1 MTKAR
6 RELAARMTTQDLV
19 VEVLDARLPAASAN
33 PLITE
38 LRGERPCLKILT
50 RSDLADP
57 AQTAAW
63 VRHLEATGGGAV
75 TAFAAT
81 TRQADDTRR
90 RFAEALA
97 QRRLVSTPGKPVRV
111 LVAGIPN
118 VGKSTLL
125 NTLLDRVVAKV
136 GDKPAV
142 TKNQQHVALATGTIL
157 TDSPGLLWPKIED
170 EAVALTLALA
180 GSIPDTAIDHVIVA
194 RFGAMRLCERYAA
207 LVQARWKLP
216 TLPATGDELVRAI
229 GKRRGCLLPGGIVDE
244 HRAAELLIHEFRD
257 GTLGRI
263 TLDVPPT

>member
-97 QRRLVSTPGKPVRV
+97 GGAWCRRRASRCGCWW
-111 LVAGIPN
+111 
-118 VGKSTLL
+118 
-125 NTLLDRVVAKV
+125 
-136 GDKPAV
+136 PA
-142 TKNQQHVALATGTIL
+142 
-157 TDSPGLLWPKIED
+157 SPTS
-170 EAVALTLALA
+170 A
-180 GSIPDTAIDHVIVA
+180 S
-194 RFGAMRLCERYAA
+194 
-207 LVQARWKLP
+207 
-216 TLPATGDELVRAI
+216 
-229 GKRRGCLLPGGIVDE
+229 RRS
-244 HRAAELLIHEFRD
+244 
-257 GTLGRI
+257 
-263 TLDVPPT
+263 